1 MLVLQQEFCF
11 GEKEGEV
18 NWVQERRTVLLQNAW
33 AQQGADDREEGYAFL
48 PIQNKIKGR

>member
-1 MLVLQQEFCF
+1 MLVLYLEFCF

-18 NWVQERRTVLLQNAW
+18 NWVQERRTVLLQNAGT
-33 AQQGADDREEGYAFL
+33 QQDADDREEGYAFL